1 MGAIAVTGASVDQLQ
16 CTDNACLQAC
26 KETDFPENACIPNLG
41 GGSGMF
47 LQCDS
52 SGARR
57 LRFTTS
63 DCSGQGTQYVDPVGT
78 CVYDPSGG
86 ISYLN
91 SCQSGIKGKG
101 ITQSTAMFSAAS
113 VMNSAIAVTGASVDQ
128 LQCTDNACS
137 QACKET
143 DFPENACIQELGGGS
158 GMFL

>member
-26 KETDFPENACIPNLG
+26 KETDFPENACTQELG

-78 CVYDPSGG
+78 CVYDSSGG

-91 SCQSGIKGKG
+91 SCQSGIKGMG
-101 ITQSTAMFSAAS
+101 INQSTAMSSFAQ
-113 VMNSAIAVTGASVDQ
+113 AVRSSTAVNEA
-128 LQCTDNACS
+128 T
-137 QACKET
+137 
-143 DFPENACIQELGGGS
+143 IQI
-158 GMFL
+158 